1 MLSDK
6 KQELVSIASKQL
18 NALGINHTIDVCGT
32 ITVQTKQG
40 KVIYYP
46 TKNKIQYKGTVTA
59 GGLNNVKNLVES
71 LGLSGEIAPQQNKP
85 DEMTLRDYFAAQA
98 MTATV
103 RRYDGSKF
111 GGGKNA
117 PDYKELADESYYIA
131 DAMMKAREDN
141 NA

>member
-6 KQELVSIASKQL
+6 KQELVSESSGQL

-71 LGLSGEIAPQQNKP
+71 LELSGEVIPQKIK
-85 DEMTLRDYFAAQA
+85 DGMTLRDYFAAQA

-117 PDYKELADESYYIA
+117 PDYKELAEESYYIA
-131 DAMMKAREDN
+131 DAMLNAREN
-141 NA
+141 NNG

>member
-71 LGLSGEIAPQQNKP
+71 LGVSGEVIPQIKIG
-85 DEMTLRDYFAAQA
+85 MTLRDYFAASA
-98 MTATV
+98 MQGDWASLTVETGLFDSNSSDDSFNSAAT
-103 RRYDGSKF
+103 
-111 GGGKNA
+111 
-117 PDYKELADESYYIA
+117 LYYRMA
-131 DAMMKAREDN
+131 DAMMKAREN
-141 NA
+141 NNG

>member
-6 KQELVSIASKQL
+6 KQELVSESSRQL

-40 KVIYYP
+40 KVIFFP

-71 LGLSGEIAPQQNKP
+71 LGVSGEIAPQKNKP
-85 DEMTLRDYFAAQA
+85 DEITLRDYFAARA
-98 MTATV
+98 MQSEWDV
-103 RRYDGSKF
+103 Y
-111 GGGKNA
+111 
-117 PDYKELADESYYIA
+117 PDVTDETLNKVAKLYYRMA
-131 DAMMKAREDN
+131 DAMMKAREN
-141 NA
+141 NNG

>member
-6 KQELVSIASKQL
+6 KQQLVSESSRQL
-18 NALGINHTIDVCGT
+18 NALGINHTIDTCGT

-40 KVIYYP
+40 KVIFFP

-71 LGLSGEIAPQQNKP
+71 LGLSGEIAPQKNKP

-98 MTATV
+98 MNALYTDLYATHA
-103 RRYDGSKF
+103 G
-111 GGGKNA
+111 
-117 PDYKELADESYYIA
+117 DENRAVGIAEICYLVA
-131 DAMMKAREDN
+131 DAMLKARENN

>member
-40 KVIYYP
+40 KVIFFP

-71 LGLSGEIAPQQNKP
+71 LGVSGEVIPQIKIG
-85 DEMTLRDYFAAQA
+85 MTLRDYFAARA
-98 MTATV
+98 MAATV

-117 PDYKELADESYYIA
+117 PDYKELAEESYYIA
-131 DAMMKAREDN
+131 DAMLKAREN
-141 NA
+141 NNG

>member
-1 MLSDK
+1 MMLSDK
-6 KQELVSIASKQL
+6 KQELVSESSGQL

-71 LGLSGEIAPQQNKP
+71 LELSGEVIPQKIK
-85 DEMTLRDYFAAQA
+85 DGMTLRDYFAAQA

-117 PDYKELADESYYIA
+117 PDYKELAEESYYIA
-131 DAMMKAREDN
+131 DAMLNAREN
-141 NA
+141 NNG